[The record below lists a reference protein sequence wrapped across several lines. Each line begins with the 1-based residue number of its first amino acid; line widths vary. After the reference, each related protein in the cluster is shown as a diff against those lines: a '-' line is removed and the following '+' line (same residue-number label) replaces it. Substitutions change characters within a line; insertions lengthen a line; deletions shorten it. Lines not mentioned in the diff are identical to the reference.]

1 MVNTTNPQLSTFT
14 DLQNLSHIRNNYG
27 TGIGVKT
34 FNRTQTFLP
43 ILHMVYGKFQFD
55 MTVQRQY
62 LQKSPSAWQIV
73 QNYRIVTLFTQ
84 YLHSI
89 YTLSTQYLH
98 SIYTLSTHYLH
109 SIYIVSTQYKCSPA
123 LHGHLILHSPGL
135 LSCKLWS
142 VGSRSAVTAFSPPLT
157 SSLTRCRHPTPSL
170 Y

>member
-27 TGIGVKT
+27 SGIGVKT

-89 YTLSTQYLH
+89 YTLSTHYPH
-98 SIYTLSTHYLH
+98 SIYKLSTHCLPTVYPLD
-109 SIYIVSTQYKCSPA
+109 SD
-123 LHGHLILHSPGL
+123 HLGVGGGVPGL
-135 LSCKLWS
+135 HPHVVTPGHDVACLVHQHGPRCS
-142 VGSRSAVTAFSPPLT
+142 VNCIVE
-157 SSLTRCRHPTPSL
+157 H
-170 Y
+170 